1 MAPIFSKFTVKR
13 KNGGGGGARKK
24 AKLKKSQKKRKR
36 RSRKPIN
43 RGRRTV
49 VNRWKRLK

>member
-13 KNGGGGGARKK
+13 KTKR
-24 AKLKKSQKKRKR
+24 KKSQKKRKR

-43 RGRRTV
+43 RGRRPV